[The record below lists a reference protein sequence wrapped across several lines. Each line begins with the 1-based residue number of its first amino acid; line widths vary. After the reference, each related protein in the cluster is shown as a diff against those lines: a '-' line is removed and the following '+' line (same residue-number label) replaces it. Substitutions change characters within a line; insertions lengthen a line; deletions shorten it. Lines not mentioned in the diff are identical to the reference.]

1 MAKILV
7 TGGCGYIGSHCIVEL
22 LQQGHK
28 VLSIDNYS
36 RSRPEAME
44 NIERITGEKVHNY
57 AVDLCN
63 MDETVAVFTENPDVE
78 GIIHFAAYKEVGE
91 SEDKPLLY
99 YHNNL
104 NALINIL
111 QCAVDFEVPQFIF
124 SSSCTVYGNPDAA
137 CVTEDTVWKPAASSY
152 GATKQM
158 GEEIVA
164 STVNRYPFMK
174 AALLRYFN
182 PVGAH
187 PSLLIGELPKGRPA
201 NLVPAITQAAI
212 GKIKDFT
219 VHGTDYNTKDGSCLR
234 DFIHV
239 SDIARAHV
247 NAFDFLQNN
256 TQEERNH
263 IYNLGTGNGVTV
275 LELIQAFEKVNAV
288 KLDYKTGDRRP
299 GDVEAIY
306 ANNQKARQDLHWEPL
321 YGLEE
326 MMRTAW
332 EWEKKMG

>member
-22 LQQGHK
+22 LQQGHT

-36 RSRPEAME
+36 RSRPEAMQ
-44 NIERITGEKVHNY
+44 NIEKITGEKVPNY

-63 MDETVAVFTENPDVE
+63 IDETVAVFNEHPNIE

-91 SEDKPLLY
+91 SEDQPLMY
-99 YHNNL
+99 YQNNL

-111 QCAVDFEVPQFIF
+111 QCAADFNVPQFIF
-124 SSSCTVYGNPDAA
+124 SSSCTVYGSPDTA
-137 CVTEDTVWKPAASSY
+137 CVTEETPWKPAASSY

-158 GEEIVA
+158 GEEIVTNA
-164 STVNRYPFMK
+164 VKRYPFLK

-219 VHGTDYNTKDGSCLR
+219 IHGTDYNTKDGSCVR

-247 NAFDFLQNN
+247 NAFNFLQSV
-256 TQEERNH
+256 EEENRVY

-275 LELIQAFEKVNAV
+275 LELIEAFEKVNGV
-288 KLDYKTGDRRP
+288 KLNYTKGERRP
-299 GDVEAIY
+299 GDVEAIF

-332 EWEKKMG
+332 EWERKIS